1 MQTLAQIREL
11 LDLAGHG
18 PKKALGQNFLIDRN
32 LVAKLIDSSGVGP
45 GDLALEIGPGTGTL
59 TQGMLERGVRVI
71 ACELDTDLSR
81 VLRETLGQ
89 RFPDTFTLIEGDCL
103 DGKRAMNPEVTRLL
117 ADRPF
122 RLVANLPYH
131 AATPLM
137 LILMSRHPACS
148 GMFVT
153 IQQEVVDRLAAHP
166 GTKEFGAISVLAQ
179 ALGKVERIAKLPPE
193 CFWPRPEVTS
203 AMMSWRRDP
212 GVPIDPEWWVAMGE
226 TVQTLFQSRRKQM
239 GKAVRQLAGGE
250 IAWPEGVQ
258 PSDRV
263 EGLSVAQIEAL
274 ARAIHTPQA

>member
-32 LVAKLIDSSGVGP
+32 LVAKLIDSSGAGP

-71 ACELDTDLSR
+71 ACELDSDLSR

-89 RFPDTFTLIEGDCL
+89 RFPETFTLIEGDCL

-179 ALGKVERIAKLPPE
+179 ALGKVERIARLPPE

-212 GVPIDPEWWVAMGE
+212 GVPVDPAWWVAMGQ

-239 GKAVRQLAGGE
+239 GKAVRQLAGGD
-250 IAWPEGVQ
+250 ITWPEGVQ

-263 EGLSVAQIEAL
+263 EGLSVSQIEAL
-274 ARAIHTPQA
+274 ARAIHAAPS

>member
-71 ACELDTDLSR
+71 ACELDSDLSR

-212 GVPIDPEWWVAMGE
+212 GVLIDPEWWVAMGE

>member
-1 MQTLAQIREL
+1 VPSPQSPVPSSPCRPLAQIREL

-179 ALGKVERIAKLPPE
+179 A
-193 CFWPRPEVTS
+193 
-203 AMMSWRRDP
+203 P
-212 GVPIDPEWWVAMGE
+212 G
-226 TVQTLFQSRRKQM
+226 QSR
-239 GKAVRQLAGGE
+239 AHRQTPPRVLLAPPGGHQRHD
-250 IAWPEGVQ
+250 V
-258 PSDRV
+258 
-263 EGLSVAQIEAL
+263 L
-274 ARAIHTPQA
+274 AA